1 MNGFVMAIVGF
12 FAAIIGSMGLGGG
25 GILLL
30 YISAFTDIE
39 QLRAQGINL
48 IFFLPIGAVSLYFH
62 IKNRL
67 IDKKAAIITALS
79 AVPSAVLGALAAS
92 YVSQNLLR
100 KGLAIFLFFLGA
112 RELIGSFKK
121 KDGNR
126 D

>member
-12 FAAIIGSMGLGGG
+12 FAAVIGSMGLGGG

-67 IDKKAAIITALS
+67 INKKAAIITAIS
-79 AVPSAVLGALAAS
+79 AVPSAVLGSLAAS
-92 YVSQNLLR
+92 FVSQNLLR
-100 KGLAIFLFFLGA
+100 KGLAVFLFFLGA
-112 RELIGSFKK
+112 RELIGSFKNK
-121 KDGNR
+121 KETE
-126 D
+126 